1 MILKYILNFGKFLWN
16 MGKIRCLFTDMN
28 WKCANVAKTL
38 NAGDRQ
44 KLAYFKKQNI
54 TNYWPFP
61 PIKSLN
67 NFPT

>member
-44 KLAYFKKQNI
+44 KLAYFKK
-54 TNYWPFP
+54 TEYHKLLAFSSY
-61 PIKSLN
+61 KKLE
-67 NFPT
+67 